1 MWQLLIPVFCLVL
14 FPFHLECWSFSSF
27 LDPTCFSVRLTPGI
41 EQQQTLPVSHSSMRF
56 SQAFSFT
63 STKVVR
69 DQPLLLSLC
78 QRKRQTQRG
87 SVSYPAWVLGP
98 VVDRAGQSNTTTPV
112 HNHNSLPMVP
122 NQKQFCPALEIVI
135 TTGGVLESRDQKSG
149 MLLDIPQ
156 CRGQI
161 PQRIIQPR
169 MLMVLSG
176 ETQLYA
182 SFVNLLP

>member
-1 MWQLLIPVFCLVL
+1 MLEFLKFSRSYVLLSKIN
-14 FPFHLECWSFSSF
+14 
-27 LDPTCFSVRLTPGI
+27 TRNRTTVRLTPG
-41 EQQQTLPVSHSSMRF
+41 TTPVSHSSMRF

-78 QRKRQTQRG
+78 QRKRRTQRG

-98 VVDRAGQSNTTTPV
+98 VVDRAGQSKATTPV

-135 TTGGVLESRDQKSG
+135 TTGGVLASRDQKSG
-149 MLLDIPQ
+149 ML
-156 CRGQI
+156 
-161 PQRIIQPR
+161 
-169 MLMVLSG
+169 
-176 ETQLYA
+176 
-182 SFVNLLP
+182 